1 MENQYIVKVN
11 AEKFLCFYFKNN
23 TIFVKE
29 IIGGKISSEKV
40 IANNVRGNYTVTL
53 CKNRM
58 VYLFCQ
64 SLSGDIIHFKIK
76 NDTWNKNIILKN
88 NGKNSKNILFYCI
101 ENGSQMSLIY
111 NIPMAEAPNSPNSF
125 DIMKQTF
132 DGKENWSAPE
142 KIDSIL
148 STSDFIFQIYII
160 SPGHGVVFYQ
170 KNMGNSENN
179 IGYREFNI
187 DGIGKYTSVYATK
200 YRITATSFLPAENGI
215 HFIFAVKNIFS
226 TRIIYRKKGMSGIND
241 YIILS
246 ETNQV
251 ESCEISIIK
260 DSVYAFWKTPMG
272 MFYCIS
278 KDNGN
283 TFSKAYKYSKK
294 ITGPLK
300 KASYL
305 SFEEMSENKFYVN
318 SLYTNQNDIWDI
330 KILPDIYDNF
340 ITETNS
346 KNSEKNALPPI
357 PQFESVKNAE
367 ETFNK
372 EATIIKEYKNSIN
385 TSDKFN
391 TTIEVLNN
399 KINMLNEQLIFKN
412 KQIEQLTA
420 SLQRKNEEILLN
432 EKVWR
437 KKYKDAVNSTNEKN
451 KGENSFSKNNNIST
465 NNTSTENITLAETN
479 TSTEDTSTKNSTT
492 PENNTTIENEN
503 DITLEQTIENNTLN
517 LKNPDNNDIN
527 NDNSL

>member
-1 MENQYIVKVN
+1 MENHYIVKLT
-11 AEKFLCFYFKNN
+11 AEKFSCFYFKNN
-23 TIFVKE
+23 TFFMKE

-40 IANNVRGNYTVTL
+40 IANDVRSNYTLTL

-111 NIPMAEAPNSPNSF
+111 NIPMVETPNAPNSF

-132 DGKENWSAPE
+132 DGKENWSTPE

-148 STSDFIFQIYII
+148 STNDFIFQIYII
-160 SPGHGVVFYQ
+160 SPGHGIIFYQ
-170 KNMGNSENN
+170 KNMGNTENN

-187 DGIGKYTSVYATK
+187 DGIGKYNSVYATK
-200 YRITATSFLPAENGI
+200 YRIIATSFLPAENGI
-215 HFIFAVKNIFS
+215 HFILAVKNIFS

-241 YIILS
+241 YIVLS

-260 DSVYAFWKTPMG
+260 SNLYAFWKTPMG
-272 MFYCIS
+272 IFYCIS
-278 KDNGN
+278 KDNG
-283 TFSKAYKYSKK
+283 TSFTKAYKYSKK

-318 SLYTNQNDIWDI
+318 NLYTNQNDIWDI
-330 KILPDIYDNF
+330 KILPDICDNF
-340 ITETNS
+340 ITENNS
-346 KNSEKNALPPI
+346 KNNENNTITSIIQSENNKNT
-357 PQFESVKNAE
+357 E
-367 ETFNK
+367 EIFNK
-372 EATIIKEYKNSIN
+372 ETAMIKEYKNSIN
-385 TSDKFN
+385 MSDKFD

-420 SLQRKNEEILLN
+420 SLRRKNEEILLN
-432 EKVWR
+432 EKIWR
-437 KKYKDAVNSTNEKN
+437 KKYKNAVNSINDK
-451 KGENSFSKNNNIST
+451 SKVETPVS
-465 NNTSTENITLAETN
+465 ETN
-479 TSTEDTSTKNSTT
+479 ASPKNSTISENNII
-492 PENNTTIENEN
+492 PENNIILEQTTEN
-503 DITLEQTIENNTLN
+503 DILHDV
-517 LKNPDNNDIN
+517 DNNIPI
-527 NDNSL
+527 